1 MNKKVY
7 VIHENDDWTRHLTAR
22 LDEVGV
28 PYESWHLD
36 QGHFDLAATPPEG
49 VYYNRMSAS
58 SHTRGHRYAPE
69 LTGAVL
75 DWLELNNRRVLNGS
89 KALSFELSKVKQYTA
104 LECAGIKTPKT
115 VFAVGKSQI
124 IEAARELGVVPFI
137 TKHNRAGKGLGVHL
151 FDSIEALAEYVNGP
165 SFDESVDGIT
175 LVQQYIK
182 SPGGFITRA
191 EFVGGKYLYS
201 VRVLTEDGFQLCPVD
216 NCQIEF
222 ASCPAGYE
230 EEAKA
235 ISIPTYTGLTNLIN
249 QELTASFCASEAQ
262 SLTAIEPSAQKASF
276 DAEASEAVIAV
287 GENLEDVVV
296 TEPMKFEII
305 ADAETVT
312 GKYRELVTK
321 IEAFL
326 KANQIDVAGVEF
338 IEDEAGNLYVYD
350 VNTNT
355 NYNKEAE
362 AKANKFGML
371 ELAKLLKAT
380 TASTVTQ

>member
-36 QGHFDLAATPPEG
+36 QGNFDLSSVPPDG

-75 DWLELNNRRVLNGS
+75 DWLELNNRKVLNGS

-104 LECAGIKTPKT
+104 LERAGIKTPKT
-115 VFAVGKSQI
+115 VFAVGKDQI
-124 IEAARELGVVPFI
+124 IAAAQQLDVFPFI

-151 FDSIEALAEYVNGP
+151 FDSIEALKDYVNGP

-182 SPGGFITRA
+182 APGGFITRA

-201 VRVLTEDGFQLCPVD
+201 VRVLTDDGFQLCPAD

-230 EEAKA
+230 EEPPKGLN
-235 ISIPTYTGLTNLIN
+235 IPAYLGLSTYTPNEAFEPSLAL
-249 QELTASFCASEAQ
+249 SFCASEAQ
-262 SLTAIEPSAQKASF
+262 SQ
-276 DAEASEAVIAV
+276 
-287 GENLEDVVV
+287 NLENEVIE
-296 TEPMKFEII
+296 TGPMKFEII
-305 ADAETVT
+305 SDAQTVS
-312 GKYRELVTK
+312 GKYRDLVNK

-326 KANQIDVAGVEF
+326 KENQIDVAGVEF

-362 AKANKFGML
+362 AKAGKFAML

-380 TASTVTQ
+380 AASSGPQ